1 MSGIHNYHR
10 FIRQRIQ
17 RAILVAGAAV
27 AIFLVPGFD
36 PPAQAQMQDKTLV
49 FGDARSGN
57 FMGDPAR
64 WTESPH
70 SYWLWP
76 IYDSLA
82 MINKDGNI
90 QPLLATSWENV
101 DPLTWI
107 YKLRPNVTYQNGEPF
122 TAKAVVDFLSWL
134 ISKDGRKTSAGQ
146 VINGTTRVASVRALD
161 DLTIEIKTKVPSP
174 ILERSIGRF
183 WIPEPGARADMEP
196 AEFNKNPVG
205 TGPYRAVKFGPEGAD
220 YEAFEGSW
228 RPAKVARLKGLV
240 LPDMSAR
247 RAALISGQIDIAVAL
262 SIDDIKL
269 VEKAGHSVDVAD
281 RPTIMTLKVFQTS
294 RESPFNDK
302 RVRQAANYALDKEA
316 MVEHILQGYGAVASQ
331 CTTKEAFGFN
341 PDVKPYP
348 YDPDKA
354 RQLLTE
360 AGYPDGVDIIMQA
373 VLPSNF
379 AGATDIYQVT
389 AQQLNE
395 VGIRTS
401 LEAIAFPDWLKA
413 WFVPED
419 ADTLGFKGPFQ
430 NNCNVFNLDGLDG
443 FSIQSCRKKPSFYC
457 DAEEQELL
465 DRASSEMD
473 PEKREKLIQE
483 LLALNAENAATIMLV
498 QMVDIFGLHKRVQG
512 FENHT
517 MKPNYHEI
525 TLSD

>member
-1 MSGIHNYHR
+1 MSGIVNCHR
-10 FIRQRIQ
+10 LIQ
-17 RAILVAGAAV
+17 RHIRRAIFVAGGALAAL
-27 AIFLVPGFD
+27 LVPALD
-36 PPAQAQMQDKTLV
+36 APAQAAEMQDKTLI
-49 FGDARSGN
+49 FGDARAGN
-57 FMGDPAR
+57 FMGEPFR

-82 MINKDGNI
+82 MINKDGDI
-90 QPLLATSWENV
+90 TPLLAVSWENV
-101 DPLTWI
+101 DPVTWI
-107 YKLRPNVTYQNGEPF
+107 YKLRPNVVYQNGEPF
-122 TAKAVVDFLSWL
+122 TSKAVVQFLSWL
-134 ISKDGRKTSAGQ
+134 ISDKGRGTSAGQ
-146 VINGTTRVASVRALD
+146 VVNGITRVASVRAID
-161 DLTIEIKTKVPSP
+161 DLTVEIKTTVPSP

-183 WIPEPGARADMEP
+183 WIPEPKAWADLGDD
-196 AEFNKNPVG
+196 FNANPVG
-205 TGPYRAVKFGPEGAD
+205 TGPYRAVRFGPEGVD
-220 YEAFEGSW
+220 YEAYEESW
-228 RPAKVARLKGLV
+228 RPTKIRRLKGLV
-240 LPDMSAR
+240 LPDLAAR

-262 SIDDIKL
+262 AIDDIKL
-269 VEKAGHSVDVAD
+269 VEEAGHSVDVAP
-281 RPTIMTLKVFQTS
+281 RPTIMTLKLFQTS

-302 RVRQAANYALDKEA
+302 RVRQAANYAINKEA
-316 MVEHILQGYGAVASQ
+316 MVEHILQGYGRVASQ
-331 CTTKEAFGFN
+331 CTTQESFGFN

-354 RQLLTE
+354 RQLLAE
-360 AGYPDGVDIIMQA
+360 AGYPNGIDIVMQA

-379 AGATDIYQVT
+379 AGATDMYQIAAQELT
-389 AQQLNE
+389 AA
-395 VGIRTS
+395 GIRTS

-419 ADTLGFKGPFQ
+419 AETLGFKGPFQ
-430 NNCNVFNLDGLDG
+430 NNCNIFNLDGLDG
-443 FSIQSCRKKPSFYC
+443 FSIQSCRKKPAFYC

-465 DRASSEMD
+465 DRASTEMD

-517 MKPNYHEI
+517 MKPNYHEM